1 MYYLVVRQFAATLRN
16 LDKILSKAESY
27 AKARSFDVN
36 NFVGAR
42 LAPDMLPLVVQIRI
56 ACDSAKAAAAGLAGK
71 EAPRHE
77 DEEKTFEDLH
87 GRIAKVL
94 SFLDGLTEADFAK
107 TAPDA
112 KIKVPG
118 PSGKA
123 LRANDFLIGRQIP
136 NFHFHVVTA
145 YNILRQG
152 GVDVG
157 KRDYLGELPLVDP

>member
-16 LDKILSKAESY
+16 LDKLLSKAESY
-27 AKARSFDVN
+27 AKTRGFDVN
-36 NFVGAR
+36 NFVNAR

-56 ACDSAKAAAAGLAGK
+56 ACDSAKAAAAGLADK
-71 EAPRHE
+71 EAPRHA

-87 GRIAKVL
+87 ERIAKVL

-107 TAPDA
+107 TTPDV

-123 LRANDFLIGRQIP
+123 LHANDFLIGRQIP

-152 GVDVG
+152 GVDIG
-157 KRDYLGELPLVDP
+157 KRDYLGELPLVDF

>member
-1 MYYLVVRQFAATLRN
+1 MYHLVVRQFAATLRN
-16 LDKILSKAESY
+16 LDRILSKAESY
-27 AKARSFDVN
+27 AKTRGFDVD
-36 NFVGAR
+36 NFTSAR

-56 ACDSAKAAAAGLAGK
+56 ACDSAKAAAAGLAGVQ
-71 EAPRHE
+71 APRHE
-77 DEEKTFEDLH
+77 DDEKTFEDLH

-107 TAPDA
+107 TSPDT

-123 LRANDFLIGRQIP
+123 LRANDFLIARQIP